1 MFSSWKWL
9 GFFWAAQGLHL
20 CTYYIKFI
28 LSYEPLPLIGVDGVR
43 RVQPHFLNTYNC
55 LVISPHLFKP
65 KKTMRVLP
73 FSNVWLKVGRSS
85 GCPKDILPVINMDL
99 LYFQI
104 TTLIKTVL
112 TVPWDWKD
120 IFMTPNI
127 NKYQWNRNGFDW
139 SQSLG
144 LFIEAQL

>member
-1 MFSSWKWL
+1 
-9 GFFWAAQGLHL
+9 
-20 CTYYIKFI
+20 
-28 LSYEPLPLIGVDGVR
+28 
-43 RVQPHFLNTYNC
+43 
-55 LVISPHLFKP
+55 
-65 KKTMRVLP
+65 MRVLP